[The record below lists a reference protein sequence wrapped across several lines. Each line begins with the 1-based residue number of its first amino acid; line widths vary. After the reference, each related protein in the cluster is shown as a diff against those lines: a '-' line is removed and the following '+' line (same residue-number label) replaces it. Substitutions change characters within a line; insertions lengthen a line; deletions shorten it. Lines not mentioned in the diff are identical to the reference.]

1 MRIEAYSLV
10 EFVQKIEQAVKDGY
24 GVDYDDNDSI
34 PYGSV
39 GYYRCKMHKGGKV
52 AALLKPKQEPEP
64 EADVVKEAEPEQ
76 PDNVPEPFVPS
87 IVFEVKEPETAKKA
101 GRPKAQRV

>member
-10 EFVQKIEQAVKDGY
+10 EFIQKIEQAVKDGY
-24 GVDYDDNDSI
+24 GIDYDDNDSI
-34 PYGSV
+34 PHGSV
-39 GYYRCKMHKGGKV
+39 GYYQCKMHKGGKV
-52 AALLKPKQEPEP
+52 AALLKPKP
-64 EADVVKEAEPEQ
+64 EAEVVKEAEPEQ

-101 GRPKAQRV
+101 GRPKSQRV

>member
-24 GVDYDDNDSI
+24 GIDYDDNDSI
-34 PYGSV
+34 PQGTV

-64 EADVVKEAEPEQ
+64 IVEPVLEEPDQVAEQ
-76 PDNVPEPFVPS
+76 FIPS
-87 IVFEVKEPETAKKA
+87 IVFEVKEPETAKKT
-101 GRPKAQRV
+101 GRPKSQRV

>member
-1 MRIEAYSLV
+1 MRIEAYSLI
-10 EFVQKIEQAVKDGY
+10 EFVQKIEQAVKGGY
-24 GVDYDDNDSI
+24 SIDYDDNDSI
-34 PYGSV
+34 PHGSL

-64 EADVVKEAEPEQ
+64 EAVTEHAPQEYT
-76 PDNVPEPFVPS
+76 PEPFVPS